1 MRYPFFSI
9 LCLVMVSAMTCFS
22 QGDAGTPKD
31 LLQTAQSIFS
41 VQEFGAVGDG
51 KTDDAAAIQSAIDAA
66 AQKGGKVV
74 IPAGKYLVSGSLDI
88 KTGVALT
95 GVSEAPMAITPL
107 LGTVILATG
116 GRGDENKPALF
127 EMKQSSTVQGLT
139 VWYPEQKPDNI
150 VPYPWTIH
158 MVGFDTT
165 AENITLINSYNGIKT
180 GPEGNVRHRIR
191 SVYGCVLRRGLFVDS
206 CTDIGRVENVQFHC
220 HWWSS
225 PDTNGNWDLV
235 YKYMGDNLEA
245 FIFGRTD
252 WEYVTNNFVFPAKIG
267 YRFIKTDHGMCNGQ
281 FTGDGADSCQ
291 IAVQVDA
298 IQPMGLLF
306 TGGQFV
312 SFLGDN
318 PIEII
323 INPTCTGSVR
333 FVNCAF
339 WGPANHNAVI
349 DSNGYTSF
357 SDCYFSS
364 SKQDA
369 MDKPLLVVNSG
380 RLQVQNS
387 SFATAQP
394 SIQLGPNVKHAI
406 IQGNNGV
413 KGVSIINHAPKAI
426 IQNNEE
432 TTEMDKKKE

>member
-1 MRYPFFSI
+1 MQSKFIAILAWALLSLMPAWAQDPSQSKTLLETVHSI
-9 LCLVMVSAMTCFS
+9 YSAN
-22 QGDAGTPKD
+22 
-31 LLQTAQSIFS
+31 
-41 VQEFGAVGDG
+41 EYGAVGDG
-51 KTDDAAAIQSAIDAA
+51 KTDDTAAIQSAIDAA
-66 AQKGGKVV
+66 AQLGGKVTLS
-74 IPAGKYLVSGSLDI
+74 AGQYLVAGSLEI
-88 KTGVALT
+88 KTGVVLA
-95 GVSEAPMAITPL
+95 GVNEAPMAIAPL
-107 LGTVILATG
+107 RGTVILATG
-116 GRGDENKPALF
+116 GRGDESQPALF

-139 VWYPEQKPDNI
+139 IWYPEQKPDDI
-150 VPYPWTIH
+150 VPYPWTIR
-158 MVGFDTT
+158 MTGFDTT
-165 AENITLINSYNGIKT
+165 AENITLINSYNGIRT
-180 GPEGNVRHRIR
+180 GPENNVRHRIR
-191 SVYGCVLRRGLFVDS
+191 SVYGCVLRRGLFVDA

-220 HWWSS
+220 HWWSN
-225 PDTNGNWDLV
+225 PETNGNWDLV

-267 YRFIKTDHGMCNGQ
+267 YRFIQTENGACNGH

-312 SFLGDN
+312 SFLGDD
-318 PIEII
+318 PVEIV

-349 DSNGYTSF
+349 RGNGFTSF

-369 MDKPLLVVNSG
+369 MDKPLLVVQSG
-380 RLQVQNS
+380 RLQIHNS
-387 SFATAQP
+387 SFATPQP
-394 SIQLGPNVKHAI
+394 SIQLGPEVKHAI
-406 IQGNNGV
+406 IQGNNGIN
-413 KGVSIINHAPKAI
+413 GVRILGQAQASV
-426 IQNNEE
+426 IQNNEMPPVDTPQAE
-432 TTEMDKKKE
+432 